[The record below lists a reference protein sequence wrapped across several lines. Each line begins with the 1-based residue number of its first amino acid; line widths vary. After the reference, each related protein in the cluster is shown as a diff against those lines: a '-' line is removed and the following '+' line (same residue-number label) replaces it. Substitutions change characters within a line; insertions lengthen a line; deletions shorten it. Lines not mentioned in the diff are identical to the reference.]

1 MKKSTLARF
10 AFLLLLVAMLASL
23 CSCTMIPDEDNR
35 VSFEIEGYGRVV
47 VQLDPKAAPLTVANF
62 KKLVNEGFYNGLTFH
77 RIADLTGEGGFIV
90 QGGDPN
96 GNGSG
101 GSKETVKGEFSANGV
116 DNPLKHTRGTISMA
130 RSNDMNSASSQFF
143 FCTDTTE
150 HLDGNYA
157 AFGKVVYG
165 MRVIDKMSEV
175 MTDSNSKP
183 YYTIKM
189 TWVKMGT
196 HNTFKNF
203 VPGIFGGLGV
213 CLVLIFVYVTFQ
225 SALITPNMEAA
236 MKVAFKGDKRK
247 RKALEKEASG
257 LASYFY
263 LHAKDVLPKRLV
275 VTHLSIQI
283 AWALFAVAA
292 YAMCLSFNLYT
303 LLAGAVTLVGLI
315 VTNVLLCRFAPKA

>member
-175 MTDSNSKP
+175 MTVNP
-183 YYTIKM
+183 VTVRAEAMVAEVIK
-189 TWVKMGT
+189 VVEKRR
-196 HNTFKNF
+196 
-203 VPGIFGGLGV
+203 IDD
-213 CLVLIFVYVTFQ
+213 LVVIG
-225 SALITPNMEAA
+225 NDG
-236 MKVAFKGDKRK
+236 KVAGFIDIQD
-247 RKALEKEASG
+247 LPG
-257 LASYFY
+257 L
-263 LHAKDVLPKRLV
+263 K
-275 VTHLSIQI
+275 I
-283 AWALFAVAA
+283 
-292 YAMCLSFNLYT
+292 M
-303 LLAGAVTLVGLI
+303 
-315 VTNVLLCRFAPKA
+315 